1 MSENENLDALIERVL
16 AKAREEAEAMTERA
30 EKASAREIRQAEEQ
44 AEKRLAAAEAVVRE
58 AAAQR
63 KHSVL
68 AEVQQEERRKLMN
81 MREDAVET
89 VFAAALKELG
99 AIGDEKARR
108 ELLIKLVGE
117 GIQALGTDAVRVRLN
132 ATEQAL
138 VRGAELPKEID
149 SVSIT
154 IDDETIENC
163 GGPVVSDMAG
173 RIVFENTFEARLG
186 RMRDELRGQVA
197 RIVGLV

>member
-16 AKAREEAEAMTERA
+16 CRARDKAEAMTERA
-30 EKASAREIRQAEEQ
+30 QKASAREIRQAEEQ
-44 AEKRLAAAEAVVRE
+44 AAKRLASAEAAVRE

-68 AEVQQEERRKLMN
+68 AEVQQEERRTLMN
-81 MREDAVET
+81 VREDAVEA
-89 VFAAALKELG
+89 VFAAALQDL
-99 AIGDEKARR
+99 ATINDESARLK
-108 ELLIKLVGE
+108 LLASLVGE
-117 GIQALGTDAVRVRLN
+117 GITALGAEAVRVRLN
-132 ATEQAL
+132 AAEQAL
-138 VRGAELPKEID
+138 ARGAEFPKDID
-149 SVSIT
+149 GVSIT
-154 IDDETIENC
+154 IDDETIDTS

-186 RMRDELRGQVA
+186 RNRDEWRGQVA